1 MKIRLNKKEILEIQ
15 KNRPPYLMID
25 YATEILPGKYA
36 NGYKELKNDEWF
48 FKPHFEG
55 DPNMPGMLQIEAL
68 SQMSALSI
76 LTLPGNKGKVMY
88 ITSADSLKFF
98 KKVKPNSIFNI
109 ETEVLSYKRGI
120 ALCKCQGKID
130 NEVAC
135 KAKITLILPDEIL
148 KYNLTKKQ

>member
-1 MKIRLNKKEILEIQ
+1 MELNLEKIKEYQ
-15 KNRPPYLMID
+15 KNRDPYLMID
-25 YATEILPGKYA
+25 HVDEVIPGISAK
-36 NGYKELKNDEWF
+36 GYKDLKDDWF
-48 FKPHFEG
+48 FKVHWPS
-55 DPNMPGMLQIEAL
+55 DPNMPGMLQIEAMV
-68 SQMSALSI
+68 QMAALSI

-98 KKVKPNSIFNI
+98 KKIKPNSIFNI
-109 ETEVLSYKRGI
+109 ETEVISYKRGI

-130 NEVAC
+130 NEIAC